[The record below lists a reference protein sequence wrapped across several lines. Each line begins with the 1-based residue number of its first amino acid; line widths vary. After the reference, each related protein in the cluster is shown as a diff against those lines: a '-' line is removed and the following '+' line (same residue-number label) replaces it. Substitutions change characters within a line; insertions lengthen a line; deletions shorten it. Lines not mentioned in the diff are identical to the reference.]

1 MTDNNRYQI
10 PWYKNADIPL
20 LLFIIGVANVKL
32 YIKVVAVV
40 LYFIYLLYRKY
51 PSQKTTGLVKFY
63 LLMPVIGTIGAVWHG
78 SFYEDSYWFSFAMSC
93 ILWLLAAATAG
104 LLRQSIGTLSK
115 EAVVATLKLFFL
127 LNSLA
132 SALEL
137 IIMIIE
143 SGQLVPYW
151 YWEPTEYYGSSTG
164 DHIKGI
170 TGNISITNAG
180 INAIG
185 ILYFIYHRHIKTA
198 IFCTII
204 LLLCTSN
211 LTLIFLMLT
220 LLAML
225 LFVKEKLTKQYI
237 FYILLT
243 IGIVYP
249 FLSLNNLKYV
259 QHVYSTNITDSDKE
273 IEKKKQTTT
282 KPYNTDYLDY
292 EKYPLEDKQ
301 ATQKESHYK
310 LTLNDTALISYKDDL
325 KYINA
330 EQRLK
335 STSNSNL
342 KLEPAKLQKTISDW
356 YGTEYEKTP
365 LTNYNSFI
373 KLYSMKQIWWYW
385 KSAKKNLVFGSG
397 MGNFSSKQ
405 AIKSTGLGWQGT
417 YPRKYIYISDDF
429 LQYHLYT
436 LMYVFSLP
444 IAEHSVINM
453 PNSVYNQIAGEYG
466 LLGVLTFIILYV
478 GFILK
483 YIKRLKAGWYLCIF
497 FFPFLAFDYWFEML
511 SVTVFFELIILLEFF
526 GKTDDNS

>member
-1 MTDNNRYQI
+1 LTDNNTYRL
-10 PWYKNADIPL
+10 PWYKKADIPL
-20 LLFIIGVANVKL
+20 LLFIVGVANVKL
-32 YIKVVAVV
+32 YIKVAAIV
-40 LYFIYLLYRKY
+40 LYSIYLLYKQY
-51 PSQKTTGLVKFY
+51 PRQKTTGIVKFY
-63 LLMPVIGTIGAVWHG
+63 LLMPLIGSIGAVWHG
-78 SFYEDSYWFSFAMSC
+78 SFAEDSYWFSFSMSC
-93 ILWLLAAATAG
+93 MLWLLAAATTV
-104 LLRQSIGTLSK
+104 LLQQSVGTLAK
-115 EAVVATLKLFFL
+115 ETVITTLKLFFL
-127 LNSLA
+127 LN
-132 SALEL
+132 ALVSVSEL

-151 YWEPTEYYGSSTG
+151 YWEPTEYYGGSTG

-185 ILYFIYHRHIKTA
+185 ILYFTYHRYLKTA
-198 IFCTII
+198 IFCTVV

-211 LTLIFLMLT
+211 LTLIFLILT

-225 LFVKEKLTKQYI
+225 MFATKKLVKRYT
-237 FYILLT
+237 FYVLLT
-243 IGIVYP
+243 IGMVYP
-249 FLSLNNLKYV
+249 FLSLNNVKYV
-259 QHVYSTNITDSDKE
+259 QHVYSTNIKESDKE
-273 IEKKKQTTT
+273 KKNLTPKS
-282 KPYNTDYLDY
+282 NNIDYLDY
-292 EKYPLEDKQ
+292 EKYPINDKH
-301 ATQKESHYK
+301 TVQKESHYK
-310 LTLNDTALISYKDDL
+310 LMLNDTALISYKDNL

-330 EQRLK
+330 EERLK

-342 KLEPAKLQKTISDW
+342 KLEPAKLQKTISYW
-356 YGTEYEKTP
+356 YGTPYEETP
-365 LTNYNSFI
+365 LTSYKSFI

-385 KSAKKNLVFGSG
+385 KSAKKNIVFGAG

-417 YPRKYIYISDDF
+417 YPRKYIYIGKDF

-444 IAEHSVINM
+444 ISEHSVINM

-466 LLGVLTFIILYV
+466 LAGIVIFMIFYV

-483 YIKRLKAGWYLCIF
+483 YIKRLKVGWYICMF